1 MSGRRVCDA
10 SALAAL
16 LVDDGPAGRWATE
29 ALVGSDLVAP
39 HHVMFETA
47 NVLRRHELA
56 GLIDLGQAAQAH
68 ADLVDLP
75 MELWPYE
82 PLAARAWELRRN
94 LTIYD
99 ACYVAV
105 AEMTDATLVTLDVRI
120 AAAPGLRC
128 TVAVP

>member
-1 MSGRRVCDA
+1 MTDRRVCDA
-10 SALAAL
+10 SALVAL
-16 LVDDGPAGRWATE
+16 LVDDGPDGRWATE
-29 ALVGSDLVAP
+29 ALVGRALCAP

-47 NVLRRHELA
+47 NVVRRHELA
-56 GLIDLGQAAQAH
+56 GLLGRDQAVQAH

-75 MELWPYE
+75 IELWPYE
-82 PLAARAWELRRN
+82 PLATRTWELRSN

-99 ACYVAV
+99 ACSVAV

-128 TVAVP
+128 AVAVP